1 MQAMDQA
8 HERALGQQQ
17 DADTGERPSS
27 PDRNGTA
34 AHPRIQVEEGYFEYR
49 L

>member
-8 HERALGQQQ
+8 HERALAQQQQ

-34 AHPRIQVEEGYFEYR
+34 AHPHTRA
-49 L
+49 

>member
-1 MQAMDQA
+1 MDQA
-8 HERALGQQQ
+8 HERALAQQQ
-17 DADTGERPSS
+17 QGVDTGERPSS

-34 AHPRIQVEEGYFEYR
+34 AHPRIKVEEGYFEYR